1 MPRFA
6 KVTLTAA
13 ALAMMAV
20 PVAVAQQAGD
30 NWNQPYGMARG
41 DENRPY
47 AGQRGRGANRVV
59 INGIIQTGVGVS
71 AQGTITGSTG
81 LGGGVG
87 GGGQYTGSSATAIAN
102 PLNVVVNG
110 NYNTVV
116 VNSRQIN
123 NGDVSASA
131 SSTAAQPRTGG
142 PLISSAAPSVT
153 GMESA
158 GSTLNTLPSANVPA
172 PSSDPNR
179 EP

>member
-71 AQGTITGSTG
+71 AQANAMANASASAGITGM
-81 LGGGVG
+81 GGVG
-87 GGGQYTGSSATAIAN
+87 PGDGSMVGPFASASAFAVGN
-102 PLNVVVNG
+102 QLNVVVNG

-116 VNSRQIN
+116 VNADQTN
-123 NGDVSASA
+123 NGQV
-131 SSTAAQPRTGG
+131 TAAAGAIASG
-142 PLISSAAPSVT
+142 SVA
-153 GMESA
+153 GESDND
-158 GSTLNTLPSANVPA
+158 SN
-172 PSSDPNR
+172 
-179 EP
+179 